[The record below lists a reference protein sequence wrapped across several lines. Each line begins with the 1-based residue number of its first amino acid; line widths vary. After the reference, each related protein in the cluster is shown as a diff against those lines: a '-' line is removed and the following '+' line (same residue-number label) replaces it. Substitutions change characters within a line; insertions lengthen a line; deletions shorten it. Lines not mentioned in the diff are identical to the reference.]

1 VSLRVPPPLW
11 LLVAVTGLGPFAMQ
25 VMIPALPVI
34 GPDLG
39 VSSASA
45 QLVLTLY
52 LAGVAVGQLIY
63 GPLADRFGRRPL
75 MIGGMVL
82 FLAGSLA
89 AALAPSLGWLLL
101 ARVAQSFGGC
111 AGMVLSRAII
121 RDCFPREEAAS
132 RMGYLIMG
140 MSVMPMMAP
149 LAGALLEEAFGW
161 RAALFATAAMIA
173 PLVFVVLRQL
183 PETLPAAQPLPGM
196 WGIAGAYL
204 SLLRLREFRTQ
215 AAVSFCSSGVFFA
228 FMAGAPFAVVQG
240 MGESPRTYAI
250 WFIVIS
256 FAFLAGSFAAG
267 RFTVRL
273 GMRRMLRLGLW
284 ATAVGAVLQAALVL
298 AFPPSLLLFFL
309 PMGLTAFGNGAAQPS
324 AVAGAVSVKPQLAG
338 TASGLI
344 GAAQMGFGAVVT
356 VLVGIT
362 EQGGGI
368 GTSLTMAGCGLGALL
383 ALRAARPGG

>member
-1 VSLRVPPPLW
+1 VTPRVPPPLW

-25 VMIPALPVI
+25 VLIPALPVI

-75 MIGGMVL
+75 MVGGMLL
-82 FLAGSLA
+82 FLAGTVA
-89 AALAPSLGWLLL
+89 AAVAPSLGWLLV
-101 ARVAQSFGGC
+101 ARIAQSFGGC

-121 RDCFPREEAAS
+121 RDCHDREQSAS
-132 RMGYLIMG
+132 RIGYLIMG

-161 RAALFATAAMIA
+161 RAALWATAAMIA
-173 PLVFVVLRQL
+173 PLVLVVLARL
-183 PETLPAAQPLPGM
+183 PETLPAPQPLPGLH
-196 WGIAGAYL
+196 GLLGAYIA
-204 SLLRLREFRTQ
+204 LLRIPEFRAQ

-240 MGESPRTYAI
+240 MGESPRSYAT

-267 RFTVRL
+267 RFTLRF
-273 GMRRMLRLGLW
+273 GMRRMLLVGLW
-284 ATAVGAVLQAALVL
+284 ATAAGAVLQAALVL

-324 AVAGAVSVKPQLAG
+324 AVAGAVSVRPQLAG
-338 TASGLI
+338 TASGLV
-344 GAAQMGFGAVVT
+344 GSAQMGFGALMT
-356 VLVGIT
+356 VLVGLS
-362 EQGGGI
+362 EHGAGI
-368 GTSLTMAGCGLGALL
+368 GTALTMAGCGLGALL
-383 ALRAARPGG
+383 ALRATRPAG